1 MQLWLSFL
9 LSFFVALLI
18 TPAVR
23 RLAMHYQIFAYPN
36 HRTVHEGAVPKWGG
50 GSIMLA
56 FIISAVLIYL
66 AVPERFEANHALAL
80 SLVFGCAVLFL
91 LGSFD
96 DKFDL
101 NCNLKLTV
109 ELAVAFIVAHASWR
123 FEVLLL
129 PGFEEIKLGLFSYPF
144 TMLWIVG
151 IVNAINMVDGL
162 DGLASGIALVVVAVS
177 MGIAALFSNT
187 IVILFA
193 PLLAGAVL
201 GFLRYNI
208 NPASI
213 FMGDS
218 GSLPLG
224 FLLALLSLRAAT
236 VSPGRVAVLVPLLLL
251 CLPLTDTALAIIRRV
266 RRGIH
271 PFHAD
276 KEHIH
281 HRLVRLGLSQPG
293 AALFMVGLSLIF
305 GILAFLLAQGMH
317 TDFRFLGQLL
327 P

>member
-1 MQLWLSFL
+1 MQLWLAFFL
-9 LSFFVALLI
+9 SLAVALLI
-18 TPAVR
+18 TPGIR
-23 RLAMHYQIFAYPN
+23 RLAMRYEIYAYPN

-56 FIISAVLIYL
+56 FLLSAMVMYFTAPQLFQGEWRQAISLIL
-66 AVPERFEANHALAL
+66 
-80 SLVFGCAVLFL
+80 GCCILFV
-91 LGSFD
+91 LGSLD

-101 NCNLKLTV
+101 NCNIKLAV
-109 ELAVAFIVAHASWR
+109 ELLVAFLVAAAGWR
-123 FEVLLL
+123 FEVLVL
-129 PGFEEIKLGLFSYPF
+129 PGFAEIKLGFMAYPF

-151 IVNAINMVDGL
+151 IINAINMVDGL
-162 DGLASGIALVVVAVS
+162 DGLASGIALVIVGVS
-177 MGIAALFSNT
+177 MGIAALFNNSPV
-187 IVILFA
+187 IVFA
-193 PLLAGAVL
+193 ALLTGAVC

-208 NPASI
+208 NPATI

-224 FLLALLSLRAAT
+224 FLISLLSLRAAMI
-236 VSPGRVAVLVPLLLL
+236 SPGHVAILVPLLLL
-251 CLPLTDTALAIIRRV
+251 CLPLTDTTLAIIRRV

-276 KEHIH
+276 RDHIH
-281 HRLVRLGLSQPG
+281 HRLVRLGLSQAG

-305 GILAFLLAQGMH
+305 GVLAFLLAQGMH

>member
-1 MQLWLSFL
+1 MQLWLSFF
-9 LSFFVALLI
+9 LSLSVVLII
-18 TPAVR
+18 TPAIR
-23 RLAMHYQIFAYPN
+23 RLAIRYQIFAYPN
-36 HRTVHEGAVPKWGG
+36 HRTVHSSPIPKWGG
-50 GSIMLA
+50 GSMMIA
-56 FIISAVLIYL
+56 FIISSICVYAVSPDLFVENM
-66 AVPERFEANHALAL
+66 AMAS
-80 SLVFGCAVLFL
+80 SLVVGCFVLFA

-96 DKFDL
+96 DKHDL
-101 NCNLKLTV
+101 NCNLKLAV
-109 ELAVAFIVAHASWR
+109 ELLVAFGVACAGWR
-123 FEVLLL
+123 FEILIL
-129 PGFEEIKLGLFSYPF
+129 PGFAEIKLGMFSYPF

-151 IVNAINMVDGL
+151 VINAINMVDGL
-162 DGLASGIALVVVAVS
+162 DGLASGIALVVVVVS
-177 MGIAALFSNT
+177 MGIAALYNNP
-187 IVILFA
+187 IVLLFA

-201 GFLRYNI
+201 GFLRFNI

-236 VSPGRVAVLVPLLLL
+236 VSPGKVAFLVPLLLL
-251 CLPLTDTALAIIRRV
+251 CLPLTDTSLAIIRRV